1 MKYICSNCGYLQ
13 DEIGV
18 SGGCAHDFW
27 GWCIIVTLLISL
39 FYWVGFIVLAF
50 EILFFILT
58 SGKSNC
64 CKKCKAKDCVIP
76 VNTPRGEKI
85 FNEYYEYVE
94 EETEQEE
101 QEQLTGEIETQS
113 DDENDYTFTKIKVQ
127 KTKSWKELAQEN
139 RTTLIM
145 IAVGFLILWLVC
157 LVLIPLTSSDAKKDI
172 EQAKPVQKTETT
184 NENKLNQISL
194 SKEQCDNNYKKITI
208 FWNDFNNINALS
220 EIDNYYNSCGQYAPR
235 DKNSFL
241 HVFYSGKGLD
251 LYNKNDFENA
261 AKYYQKALEANLKSN
276 DKLNIEFDYL
286 QIGDCYFN
294 IWQME
299 KAKKYYKLALPLV
312 PKGPYIY
319 EKLGDTCYN
328 LQQYDEAEEYY
339 KKGLDHVLKLY
350 QDPKMTNTPERRQKL
365 ADYEQKFRSMLG
377 DI

>member
-1 MKYICSNCGYLQ
+1 MRYICSNCGYLQ

-127 KTKSWKELAQEN
+127 KTKSWKEIAQEN

-157 LVLIPLTSSDAKKDI
+157 LALIPLTSSDAKKDI
-172 EQAKPVQKTETT
+172 EQAKPVQKTETVSHIQT
-184 NENKLNQISL
+184 TQPIKKQTETLENSPQLQAKYKAEIEKAINNGVIKAK
-194 SKEQCDNNYKKITI
+194 KEIDKNYK
-208 FWNDFNNINALS
+208 DSDEL
-220 EIDNYYNSCGQYAPR
+220 
-235 DKNSFL
+235 
-241 HVFYSGKGLD
+241 
-251 LYNKNDFENA
+251 
-261 AKYYQKALEANLKSN
+261 
-276 DKLNIEFDYL
+276 YL
-286 QIGDCYFN
+286 QIIEQEDYTDENYFK
-294 IWQME
+294 ME
-299 KAKKYYKLALPLV
+299 IYANSFEGSVFRLYSDLVSITEQYTKHHEDLATGWYGKLAE
-312 PKGPYIY
+312 YIEPTMREY
-319 EKLGDTCYN
+319 NVSNINKLTDLEKYMSTKYN
-328 LQQYDEAEEYY
+328 EIDRRL
-339 KKGLDHVLKLY
+339 KGLYK
-350 QDPKMTNTPERRQKL
+350 QT
-365 ADYEQKFRSMLG
+365 YENN
-377 DI
+377 